1 MKCPYYRNDQAYI
14 AEQSRFLDIHTAE
27 TSLLASYK
35 INSYKLAL
43 TSSAYCASKEELQQ
57 IINNTLLFYVV
68 PDVVLLN
75 EGFFEAVIDN

>member
-1 MKCPYYRNDQAYI
+1 MHHLYRNDQANI
-14 AEQSRFLDIHTAE
+14 AEQFHFIDSHTAE

-43 TSSAYCASKEELQQ
+43 TNTAYCTGKEELQQ

-68 PDVVLLN
+68 PEVVLFN
-75 EGFFEAVIDN
+75 EGFFETVIDN